1 MPELLT
7 SRTIAVRSGY
17 EPRSG
22 GNTPG
27 MMVTD
32 FHPILYVEDQ
42 YAERDFYALFGFTTI
57 YEGPEFPGFLA
68 VSAGNAT
75 IGLSH
80 RDDLP
85 VDDAARGLR
94 WQFIVENVDDV
105 ISVCAANN
113 LPCEV
118 IVEAG
123 GMTYRTPIAKVTS
136 PNGISVWFEGHN
148 DAAS

>member
-1 MPELLT
+1 MSPGRAAILPAGWSPT
-7 SRTIAVRSGY
+7 SIPSCASK
-17 EPRSG
+17 
-22 GNTPG
+22 
-27 MMVTD
+27 
-32 FHPILYVEDQ
+32 DQ

-118 IVEAG
+118 IVEEG
-123 GMTYRTPIAKVTS
+123 GTTYRTPIAKVTS
-136 PNGISVWFEGHN
+136 PNGISVWVEGHN

>member
-1 MPELLT
+1 
-7 SRTIAVRSGY
+7 
-17 EPRSG
+17 
-22 GNTPG
+22 

-118 IVEAG
+118 IDEAG
-123 GMTYRTPIAKVTS
+123 GMTYRRHRHAGNAGT
-136 PNGISVWFEGHN
+136 G
-148 DAAS
+148 

>member
-1 MPELLT
+1 
-7 SRTIAVRSGY
+7 
-17 EPRSG
+17 
-22 GNTPG
+22 
-27 MMVTD
+27 MVTD
-32 FHPILYVEDQ
+32 FHPILCGEDQ

-105 ISVCAANN
+105 IASVPPTTCRAKSSSKRAARRIGRRSPKSR
-113 LPCEV
+113 LQT
-118 IVEAG
+118 A
-123 GMTYRTPIAKVTS
+123 YRCGSRDITMRRHR
-136 PNGISVWFEGHN
+136 G
-148 DAAS
+148 